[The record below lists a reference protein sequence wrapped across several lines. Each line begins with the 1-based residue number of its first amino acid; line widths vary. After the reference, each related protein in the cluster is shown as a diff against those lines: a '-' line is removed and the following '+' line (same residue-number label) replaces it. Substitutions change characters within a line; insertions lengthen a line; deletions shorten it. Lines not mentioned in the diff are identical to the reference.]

1 MGVEVDDARCE
12 DKSFRVDL
20 ALSLVADV
28 ADGADA
34 PVADRDVGP
43 GGIVAEAVDD
53 GGSADDELIH
63 GGFSRRTA
71 VGTDAAASGCDP
83 RVWRMQGSAQ
93 DRVW

>member
-1 MGVEVDDARCE
+1 MPGARVRP
-12 DKSFRVDL
+12 SASISRSPSSRTSPT
-20 ALSLVADV
+20 A
-28 ADGADA
+28 ADA
-34 PVADRDVGP
+34 PVVDRDVGP
-43 GGIVAEAVDD
+43 DRFVAETVDD

-93 DRVW
+93 DQVR